1 VRRREFITLLG
12 GVAAPWPLVARA
24 QQPQQ
29 MRRIGVLL
37 PYEQGDPEAQ
47 ARNAAIQ
54 GVLKDLGW
62 SEGRN
67 VEYHFRW
74 ASNDIARLCLWHPDG
89 AKSLHRLSDRFG
101 DSRSAGW
108 RREHLLFSAINDHSG
123 LKKHGRHT

>member
-1 VRRREFITLLG
+1 MR
-12 GVAAPWPLVARA
+12 RA
-24 QQPQQ
+24 QQSQQ

-37 PYEQGDPEAQ
+37 PYEQGDPEAH

-74 ASNDIARLCLWHPDG
+74 ASNDV
-89 AKSLHRLSDRFG
+89 AK
-101 DSRSAGW
+101 AG
-108 RREHLLFSAINDHSG
+108 G
-123 LKKHGRHT
+123 G